1 MMEHKTT
8 IYETSK
14 QLPAESGRYLT
25 FTSGEGGHWAVFDYS
40 AKHKKF
46 NAFDC
51 LENAKYAIDVS
62 HWTELPVIDGDQ
74 GEGEISM
81 SWFTCPNCGKDWA
94 SKRAG

>member
-1 MMEHKTT
+1 MARDMCMDVKGGKRMMEHKTT

-25 FTSGEGGHWAVFDYS
+25 FTSGKGGHWEVFDYS

-46 NAFDC
+46 NTFDC

-62 HWTELPVIDGDQ
+62 HWTELPVIDGD
-74 GEGEISM
+74 
-81 SWFTCPNCGKDWA
+81 
-94 SKRAG
+94 

>member
-25 FTSGEGGHWAVFDYS
+25 FTSGEYGHWEVFDYS

-46 NAFDC
+46 NTFDC

-62 HWTELPVIDGDQ
+62 HWTELPVIDGDVFD
-74 GEGEISM
+74 I
-81 SWFTCPNCGKDWA
+81 GKVTE
-94 SKRAG
+94 